1 MAKRARKVVP
11 LRATGTATFEDRVLV
26 GILTDSPSDLPVV
39 AGAREVLDSLG
50 IRSDIRVLSAHRTPE
65 DTVAYVSSARE
76 RGIEVLI
83 ACAGMAAHLA
93 GVVAAHTTLPVI
105 GVPLSSGPLQGM
117 DALLSTVQMP
127 SGIPVATVAIG
138 GAKNAGYLAA
148 RILAGAHPEL
158 HDRIRA
164 QMDESKSRYD
174 SPDPFVP
181 AQADARPKKKKP
193 KK

>member
-11 LRATGTATFEDRVLV
+11 IRSTGADTAFDKVLV
-26 GILTDSPSDLPVV
+26 GILTESPNDLPVV
-39 AGAREVLDSLG
+39 MGAREVLDSLG
-50 IRSDIRVLSAHRTPE
+50 IRSDIRVLSAHRTPKE
-65 DTVAYVSSARE
+65 TVDYVSRARE
-76 RGIEVLI
+76 HGIEVLI
-83 ACAGMAAHLA
+83 ACAGMAAPLA

-105 GVPLSSGPLQGM
+105 GVPLASGALQGM

-127 SGIPVATVAIG
+127 SGIPVATVAID
-138 GAKNAGYLAA
+138 GAKNAGHLAA

-174 SPDPFVP
+174 SPDTSVP
-181 AQADARPKKKKP
+181 SQADGKTKKKKP